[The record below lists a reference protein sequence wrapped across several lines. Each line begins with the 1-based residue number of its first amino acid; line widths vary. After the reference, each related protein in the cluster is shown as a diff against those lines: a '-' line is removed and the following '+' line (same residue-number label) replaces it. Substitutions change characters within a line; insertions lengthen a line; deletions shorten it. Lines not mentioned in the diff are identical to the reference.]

1 MKRLVCALALA
12 GSAFIF
18 TIPSF
23 AYVTNGHESGA
34 NWEVTYPIV
43 SIEDNA
49 SAQETIN
56 ADLDSYLEQLR
67 GEFQSGQYYKC
78 TERYTVHYEDNDV
91 LSISIYQLRLPYGAN
106 GNHSNS
112 FDLVYDKHSGA
123 RIPLDNYV
131 HVTVDDLDQYKWGH
145 SYDQEGNKLKYEN
158 MWRTPLKEVPTN
170 YFLTGG
176 GVVCVV
182 FSPYELTAG
191 VFGSCYIELEPDY
204 IEYLNRKNQW

>member
-1 MKRLVCALALA
+1 MKKFSCALVIA
-12 GSAFIF
+12 GSLGIF
-18 TIPSF
+18 PSY
-23 AYVTNGHESGA
+23 AAVSSGQESDTN
-34 NWEVTYPIV
+34 WDVTYPIV
-43 SIEDNA
+43 SIEGNA
-49 SAQETIN
+49 EAQDTIN
-56 ADLDSYLEQLR
+56 ADLNDYLEQLR
-67 GEFQSGQYYKC
+67 EDFQNGKYYICK
-78 TERYTVHYEDNDV
+78 EYYTVHYEDNDV

>member
-23 AYVTNGHESGA
+23 AYVTNGHESGT

-176 GVVCVV
+176 
-182 FSPYELTAG
+182 
-191 VFGSCYIELEPDY
+191 
-204 IEYLNRKNQW
+204 

>member
-1 MKRLVCALALA
+1 M
-12 GSAFIF
+12 
-18 TIPSF
+18 
-23 AYVTNGHESGA
+23 
-34 NWEVTYPIV
+34 
-43 SIEDNA
+43 
-49 SAQETIN
+49 
-56 ADLDSYLEQLR
+56 
-67 GEFQSGQYYKC
+67 
-78 TERYTVHYEDNDV
+78 
-91 LSISIYQLRLPYGAN
+91 
-106 GNHSNS
+106 
-112 FDLVYDKHSGA
+112 
-123 RIPLDNYV
+123 
-131 HVTVDDLDQYKWGH
+131 DQYKWGH

>member
-131 HVTVDDLDQYKWGH
+131 HVTVDDLAEYKWAH
-145 SYDQEGNKLKYEN
+145 SYTQGGKPLTYDEMKFSNFKSVPEN
-158 MWRTPLKEVPTN
+158 YYLIG
-170 YFLTGG
+170 GG
-176 GVVCVV
+176 GVCIV
-182 FSPYELTAG
+182 FQPYQLAYGAAG
-191 VFGSCYIELEPDY
+191 CCYIALEPEY

>member
-23 AYVTNGHESGA
+23 AYVTNGHESGT

-145 SYDQEGNKLKYEN
+145 SYDQKGNKLKYEN

-176 GVVCVV
+176 GVVCMV
-182 FSPYELTAG
+182 FRPYELTAG
-191 VFGSCYIELEPDY
+191 AFGSCYIELEPDY